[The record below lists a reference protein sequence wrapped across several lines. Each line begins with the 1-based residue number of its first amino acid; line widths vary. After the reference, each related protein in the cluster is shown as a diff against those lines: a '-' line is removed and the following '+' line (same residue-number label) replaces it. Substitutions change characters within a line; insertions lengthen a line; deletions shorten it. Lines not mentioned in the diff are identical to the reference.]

1 MEDVGQEE
9 CEGQGKD
16 GGEERM
22 EGRRGWRIWKGLRV
36 GLNEGH
42 GEVAE

>member
-16 GGEERM
+16 GG
-22 EGRRGWRIWKGLRV
+22 
-36 GLNEGH
+36 H
-42 GEVAE
+42 GGQGKNDADQKCNQPKFPCNR

>member
-16 GGEERM
+16 GGHGGQGKNEGQKRM
-22 EGRRGWRIWKGLRV
+22 E
-36 GLNEGH
+36 
-42 GEVAE
+42 

>member
-16 GGEERM
+16 GGHRGQERM
-22 EGRRGWRIWKGLRV
+22 EGSERM
-36 GLNEGH
+36 E
-42 GEVAE
+42 